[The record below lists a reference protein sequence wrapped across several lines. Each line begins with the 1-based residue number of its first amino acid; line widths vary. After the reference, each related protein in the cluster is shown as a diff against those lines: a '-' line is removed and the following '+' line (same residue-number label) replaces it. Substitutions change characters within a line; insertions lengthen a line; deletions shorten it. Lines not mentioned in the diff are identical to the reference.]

1 MTSTFSDLLSLLFS
15 SLQAREANLLRRKSS
30 FFETSCF
37 IMTGMRH
44 SSTSSS
50 GSSGD
55 GDEFF
60 DAAEQ
65 LADDEDDPNCKN
77 ADSTSTIAEEE
88 RPSLDEAKSNSG
100 GGEEKILSPNDAL
113 PSKEGGRQY
122 ITHELQENETWR
134 SARCIAL
141 NSSEETSNKEES
153 NILSRSLVDVMSES
167 ASFSY
172 DESTD
177 KRQVKLEHD
186 KIISGDGEEANNF
199 DDVINKAN
207 VIPIIAT
214 VSTDTTMSPKNRID
228 SSPSSDQNIYNVST
242 ESMEEVVQREYDDEQ
257 IHTLENLVD
266 KLETVDRARQLGNEE
281 YFFHEK
287 VGASAEV
294 RKINDFDVAERKTE
308 ISQKNSPEKFLTPN
322 RTIDCGRVTD
332 IVCNIKSPLETF
344 YLMCPVDLKGVE
356 EQEQK
361 RTPMRTSFTNED
373 GDIGGAVSPPHRM
386 NAYNG
391 QKLHWDSDSSDSDND
406 SISKFQMIDKDT
418 GRVHDIRD
426 VMKEMDE
433 AGICDAMDTR
443 YTLLPTKNQLQ
454 FQRQSSIHQIDSK
467 DSEESGIQA
476 VSSID
481 TLAEV
486 EGKSSERNKGSLKIP
501 PMPSSK
507 LAASVRK
514 GVTGLATSRHAK
526 ANKRRNSPADILPS
540 NAVYVKSQK
549 QIKSTTSTTAEQS
562 QGAKAG
568 SSFNPMLLIKTLPNV
583 HKGPAWCAS
592 FSRDGRFLATGGED
606 GNVCIWAISPKSKVM
621 HPEGIM
627 TQHEGSS
634 LDISRSK
641 SYEADDCSAKSSQ
654 ASQLHFIG
662 NGPELATNLEILA
675 SDPIQRF
682 KDHTADVIDLS
693 WSRTNFLLS
702 ASLDCSVRLYHH
714 SKLGCLHLFKHANL
728 VASVAFHPSDD
739 RFFISGGV
747 DKKLRL
753 WDITD
758 GLVKEWSQA
767 PDVIT
772 AVRYTPDGK
781 YAVAGLFQGQVYFYE
796 ADRLKYYTQ
805 IACRNRSG
813 KHKRGKKVTGISF
826 VREERDDW
834 LQVQQK
840 FVPESE
846 EISENA
852 TLSERFSDRSRGMVK
867 LVSSA
872 FRKISSRAEALRY
885 TERMLVSTNDSR
897 VRLYG
902 LNDFCLVRKYKGH
915 SNYSMQIRARISDSG
930 SHIACG
936 SESGHVFIW
945 ETLDKK
951 KPKKSTAS
959 ISATSTHDKTKHT
972 DYFEASKATL
982 PIVTDTVFFR
992 PKSVIEALLSSDQ
1005 VFPFALGLDRVDDD
1019 MSSAAILTLDY
1030 DGTMRVFLRKSCID
1044 NILDASTPR
1053 GNTMT

>member
-1 MTSTFSDLLSLLFS
+1 M
-15 SLQAREANLLRRKSS
+15 QRQ
-30 FFETSCF
+30 
-37 IMTGMRH
+37 
-44 SSTSSS
+44 SSS
-50 GSSGD
+50 SSSAD
-55 GDEFF
+55 ADEFF

-65 LADDEDDPNCKN
+65 LVDEDDDFIGNN
-77 ADSTSTIAEEE
+77 AAAAATIPEEE
-88 RPSLDEAKSNSG
+88 CPSPSLEKSSPGESESG
-100 GGEEKILSPNDAL
+100 VGGELQILSTPD
-113 PSKEGGRQY
+113 ERQY
-122 ITHELQENETWR
+122 KMRELQLQESETWM
-134 SARCIAL
+134 SARCIAK
-141 NSSEETSNKEES
+141 NSSDETTSTKEKS
-153 NILSRSLVDVMSES
+153 NIIYSRSLLDVMTMTES
-167 ASFSY
+167 ASY
-172 DESTD
+172 DDSAGEKHDQEILSSGSVNLIDEAEIVNVSEAITNSASVSAVATD
-177 KRQVKLEHD
+177 R
-186 KIISGDGEEANNF
+186 A
-199 DDVINKAN
+199 
-207 VIPIIAT
+207 
-214 VSTDTTMSPKNRID
+214 D
-228 SSPSSDQNIYNVST
+228 SSSIADQNIYNVST
-242 ESMEEVVQREYDDEQ
+242 KSLEDVVQREYDKEELL
-257 IHTLENLVD
+257 TLGNLVD
-266 KLETVDRARQLGNEE
+266 KLHAVDRHLDNKENLIDERIGDSEE
-281 YFFHEK
+281 GSKICEIDESEK
-287 VGASAEV
+287 KKGSVQH
-294 RKINDFDVAERKTE
+294 DD
-308 ISQKNSPEKFLTPN
+308 SPEKYLTPN
-322 RTIDCGRVTD
+322 RAMDCGRLTD
-332 IVCNIKSPLETF
+332 VVCNIKSPLETF
-344 YLMCPVDLKGVE
+344 YLMCPIDLKGE
-356 EQEQK
+356 EEREQK
-361 RTPMRTSFTNED
+361 TSPMRTSFTMRTSCSDDD
-373 GDIGGAVSPPHRM
+373 GGVGTVTPPPLRVSPPPLRM
-386 NAYNG
+386 NSING
-391 QKLHWDSDSSDSDND
+391 KQLHWDSDSSDSDND
-406 SISKFQMIDKDT
+406 STNKFQMIDKDT

-426 VMKEMDE
+426 VMKEIDE
-433 AGICDAMDTR
+433 AGICDALDTR
-443 YTLLPTKNQLQ
+443 YTLLPTKTQLQ

-481 TLAEV
+481 SLAVGEDKST
-486 EGKSSERNKGSLKIP
+486 GRKKSSIKFP
-501 PMPSSK
+501 PMASSK
-507 LAASVRK
+507 LASNVRK
-514 GVTGLATSRHAK
+514 GVVGIATSRQAK
-526 ANKRRNSPADILPS
+526 LNKKRNSPADILPS

-549 QIKSTTSTTAEQS
+549 QSKSTTTGTSEQS

-568 SSFNPMLLIKTLPNV
+568 SSFNPMLLIKTIPNV

-606 GNVCIWAISPKSKVM
+606 GNVCIWAVSPKSKVM
-621 HPEGIM
+621 HPEGVM
-627 TQHEGSS
+627 PSLEGIS
-634 LDISRSK
+634 LDVAPSK
-641 SYEADDCSAKSSQ
+641 SFETDDCSARTHTSH
-654 ASQLHFIG
+654 LHFIG
-662 NGPELATNLEILA
+662 NGPELATNLEILS

-728 VASVAFHPSDD
+728 VASVAFHPTDD
-739 RFFISGGV
+739 RYFISGGL

-813 KHKRGKKVTGISF
+813 KHKMGKKVTGISF

-840 FVPESE
+840 LDPESE
-846 EISENA
+846 GVSENA
-852 TLSERFSDRSRGMVK
+852 TLSEKLSDRSRGMVK
-867 LVSSA
+867 MVSSA

-945 ETLDKK
+945 ETLDKN
-951 KPKKSTAS
+951 KPKKNNVS
-959 ISATSTHDKTKHT
+959 ISATSTHDKTKYS
-972 DYFEASKATL
+972 DYFEASKASL

-992 PKSVIEALLSSDQ
+992 PKSMIEALLSSDK
-1005 VFPFALGLDRVDDD
+1005 VFPFALGMDRVDDD

-1030 DGTMRVFLRKSCID
+1030 DGNMRVFLRKSCID

-1053 GNTMT
+1053 GNTIT

>member
-1 MTSTFSDLLSLLFS
+1 MTS
-15 SLQAREANLLRRKSS
+15 
-30 FFETSCF
+30 
-37 IMTGMRH
+37 MRN

-50 GSSGD
+50 ASSGD

-60 DAAEQ
+60 DAAQQ
-65 LADDEDDPNCKN
+65 LVDNEDDPNCIN
-77 ADSTSTIAEEE
+77 ADSNLPAAEEE

-100 GGEEKILSPNDAL
+100 GGKENVISPNDAL
-113 PSKEGGRQY
+113 SSKEGRQY

-141 NSSEETSNKEES
+141 NSSEETSNMEES

-172 DESTD
+172 DESAD
-177 KRQVKLEHD
+177 KRRVKFEHD
-186 KIISGDGEEANNF
+186 KNISDDEEEANYF
-199 DDVINKAN
+199 DDVMNKVS
-207 VIPIIAT
+207 VIPIVAA
-214 VSTDTTMSPKNRID
+214 VSTDTTISPNNRVD
-228 SSPSSDQNIYNVST
+228 SSPSSAQNIYAVST
-242 ESMEEVVQREYDDEQ
+242 ESMEVVVQREYDDEQ
-257 IHTLENLVD
+257 LHTLGNLLD
-266 KLETVDRARQLGNEE
+266 KLQTVDRARQLGNEE
-281 YFFHEK
+281 NFIHKK
-287 VGASAEV
+287 VVASAEES
-294 RKINDFDVAERKTE
+294 KINDFDVAERTTE
-308 ISQKNSPEKFLTPN
+308 IAQQNSPETFLTPN
-322 RTIDCGRVTD
+322 RAMDCGRVTD

-361 RTPMRTSFTNED
+361 RTPMRTSFTNES
-373 GDIGGAVSPPHRM
+373 GDIGGAVSPPLRA

-406 SISKFQMIDKDT
+406 SMSKFQMIDKDT
-418 GRVHDIRD
+418 GRVHDLRD
-426 VMKEMDE
+426 VMKEIDE
-433 AGICDAMDTR
+433 DGICDAIDTR
-443 YTLLPTKNQLQ
+443 YTLLPTKNQLK
-454 FQRQSSIHQIDSK
+454 FQRQSSIHRIDSK
-467 DSEESGIQA
+467 GSEECGIQA

-481 TLAEV
+481 TLAEGG
-486 EGKSSERNKGSLKIP
+486 ENPSERKKGSLKIP

-507 LAASVRK
+507 LAATVRK
-514 GVTGLATSRHAK
+514 GVTGLATSRQAK

-549 QIKSTTSTTAEQS
+549 QSKSTTSITAEQS
-562 QGAKAG
+562 QGNKAR

-606 GNVCIWAISPKSKVM
+606 GNVCIWAISPNSKVM
-621 HPEGIM
+621 HPEGVK

-634 LDISRSK
+634 LGISRSK
-641 SYEADDCSAKSSQ
+641 SYEGDDCSAKSSQ

-846 EISENA
+846 EASENA

-915 SNYSMQIRARISDSG
+915 TNYSMQIRARISDSG

-945 ETLDKK
+945 ETLDKN

-959 ISATSTHDKTKHT
+959 ISATSTHDKTKHS
-972 DYFEASKATL
+972 DFFEASKTTL

-992 PKSVIEALLSSDQ
+992 PKSVIEALLSSQ